1 MDKDILSELHN
12 LRSLLA
18 PDPLGGY
25 YSLDP
30 DRTSSAIIEE
40 ILDLEEQLLET
51 RRSFKD
57 GGEVLN
63 RRMFTK
69 PIRAAEG
76 VYVPTLEDILQFYEG
91 GFDASGQ
98 PIDQEALAQA
108 TELATIL
115 GTPANKDNSQFILD
129 PVMAEKYKALG
140 ANVIPDGLGAF
151 KFGENLSGTAERS
164 PVPFMQDGKLDIN
177 NIPEEGV
184 KIDENLTVFN
194 SENLPAELQTE
205 VDQKNKI
212 EDEYAQRQLDIANQK
227 ELFQNLKNT
236 GIKNLAGDTT
246 QPITGDENIEIIKRN
261 IMQGTNLVERG
272 TPEYEALSATDKM
285 KIDDQTSQFK
295 RQEVDLTDV
304 SEKGMQNIID
314 AAGSSAETAMMIY
327 NDMLNAGG
335 EVAEMAGEMLEGWKK
350 AYTKGF
356 DEDQIKSLNDQL
368 DYLKEK
374 SSGVD
379 PDKLGP
385 PPFGVD
391 METLKKGVENMNNW
405 YKGTI
410 LPEIVEG
417 GVDIIQSVFGAK
429 DMGDGTLPA
438 EQQTGTVASTIDP
451 QLQSGISEEQDKA
464 IDKADRPPSIVED
477 VTFKTKVDE
486 TKNKVIETVDEV
498 KETVIEKFPEIKDKV
513 TEKINILQEKLKNNT
528 LTFEEYK
535 EKFNELKDTVVSE
548 ITDLD
553 IKNKV
558 VDLFDET
565 VKKTKDFFT
574 KKEPPSEL
582 DNITAGVSEEGDK
595 KVDLAGRADVETPI
609 KDEEVKEIDETI
621 TADKDTVTSGSEG
634 AGTVAANESAGSGSG
649 AFTDGSMNVQ
659 NMIEETAKQTG
670 YNFKGLDDT
679 KDDLALKTMMYGLKL
694 FLTPGSFSEAAGKV
708 AQEALTNEINQR
720 YKTKAAQAKF
730 RGEMFKTILAG
741 KLDIEKELA
750 KLRGKKTDFKTY
762 TYDDKMLNASVGSWI
777 RNNLG
782 IDVQLEFDGLPPKGD
797 TEAGAAYLFAT
808 KFKQE
813 VQKIGNNRKTE
824 GTEDPSIDDELLIE
838 AYNNIS
844 GDFKANKAE
853 LSAINKIF
861 NYVTGKSDAE
871 IEAERIEKGSLSTSD
886 EYKRKL
892 ADATNAKI
900 ITEPMIQA
908 AIDNNPNLSLTREDV
923 IKAMKNDPTF
933 STWDYTRVT

>member
-1 MDKDILSELHN
+1 MQN
-12 LRSLLA
+12 
-18 PDPLGGY
+18 
-25 YSLDP
+25 
-30 DRTSSAIIEE
+30 
-40 ILDLEEQLLET
+40 
-51 RRSFKD
+51 F
-57 GGEVLN
+57 LN
-63 RRMFTK
+63 RRMFER

-76 VYVPTLEDILQFYEG
+76 VYVPTLEDILQFYQGEL
-91 GFDASGQ
+91 DASGQ

-108 TELATIL
+108 AELATIL
-115 GTPANKDNSQFILD
+115 GTPANKDNSQFVLD
-129 PVMAEKYKALG
+129 PIMAEKYKALG
-140 ANVIPDGLGAF
+140 ANIVPDGIGGQI
-151 KFGENLSGTAERS
+151 FGGRINEGTGILPTQDQIDASGIFEDKNKVAAVNENIDVE
-164 PVPFMQDGKLDIN
+164 
-177 NIPEEGV
+177 NIPKEGV
-184 KIDENLTVFN
+184 KIDEDLTVFN
-194 SENLPAELQTE
+194 SDNLPADLQTE

-227 ELFQNLKNT
+227 ELFESLKNT

-246 QPITGDENIEIIKRN
+246 QPITGDDNIELIKRN

-272 TPEYEALSATDKM
+272 TPEYDALSATDKM

-304 SEKGMQNIID
+304 SQEGMQNIID

-335 EVAEMAGEMLEGWKK
+335 EVAEAAGEMLEGWKR
-350 AYTKGF
+350 AYSQGF
-356 DEDQIKSLNDQL
+356 SETQKKSLNEQL
-368 DYLKEK
+368 EYLKDK
-374 SSGVD
+374 SSGFNTD
-379 PDKLGP
+379 GLGP
-385 PPFGVD
+385 PIFGID
-391 METLKKGVENMNNW
+391 METLKKGTENMNNW
-405 YKGTI
+405 YKDTI

-417 GVDIIQSVFGAK
+417 GLDIAQNIFGAS
-429 DMGDGTLPA
+429 DLGDGTLSA
-438 EQQTGTVASTIDP
+438 DQQTGTVASTVDP
-451 QLQSGISEEQDKA
+451 RKQSGLSEEQDKE
-464 IDKADRPPSIVED
+464 IDLADRPPSIVED
-477 VTFKTKVDE
+477 VSFKTKVDE
-486 TKNKVIETVDEV
+486 TKNKVIETVDEI

-513 TEKINILQEKLKNNT
+513 TEKIEVLKEKVKNNSITEGEFVEKINEIKNTT
-528 LTFEEYK
+528 L
-535 EKFNELKDTVVSE
+535 EKID
-548 ITDLD
+548 DLD

-574 KKEPPSEL
+574 KKEKPSEL

-595 KVDLAGRADVETPI
+595 KVDLASRADVETPI

-741 KLDIEKELA
+741 KMDIEKELA

-762 TYDDKMLNASVGSWI
+762 TYDDKMLNASVGSWVKS
-777 RNNLG
+777 NLG
-782 IDVQLEFDGLPPKGD
+782 IDIPIEFPDGIPTDKEGK
-797 TEAGAAYLFAT
+797 AAYLFMT

-824 GTEDPSIDDELLIE
+824 GSEDPSIDDELLIE
-838 AYNNIS
+838 AYNNVS

-853 LSAINKIF
+853 LSALNKIF
-861 NYVTGKSDAE
+861 NYVTGKSDEE
-871 IEAERIEKGSLSTSD
+871 IEAERIEKGSLETSD
-886 EYKRKL
+886 QYKRKL
-892 ADATNAKI
+892 AEATNAKI
-900 ITEPMIQA
+900 VTEPMIQA
-908 AIDNNPNLSLTREDV
+908 AIDNNPNLSLTREDI
-923 IKAMKNDPTF
+923 IKAMKNNPDSPF
-933 STWDYTRVT
+933 KNWDYSRVT

>member
-1 MDKDILSELHN
+1 MQN
-12 LRSLLA
+12 L
-18 PDPLGGY
+18 
-25 YSLDP
+25 
-30 DRTSSAIIEE
+30 
-40 ILDLEEQLLET
+40 
-51 RRSFKD
+51 
-57 GGEVLN
+57 LN
-63 RRMFTK
+63 RRMFAR

-91 GFDASGQ
+91 GFDASGE
-98 PIDQEALAQA
+98 PLDQEALAKA

-140 ANVIPDGLGAF
+140 ANVIPDGSGAF
-151 KFGENLSGTAERS
+151 KFGENLSGSGNMPPISYQEGSGNIAILEGDKSLDNITS
-164 PVPFMQDGKLDIN
+164 DGIKIN
-177 NIPEEGV
+177 
-184 KIDENLTVFN
+184 DDLTIYDAK
-194 SENLPAELQTE
+194 NLPPDLQEE
-205 VDQKNKI
+205 VNERNRI

-227 ELFQNLKNT
+227 ELFENLKNT

-261 IMQGTNLVERG
+261 IMQGTNLIERG

-285 KIDDQTSQFK
+285 KIDDQTSLKK

-304 SEKGMQNIID
+304 SEQGMQNLID
-314 AAGSSAETAMMIY
+314 AAGSSAETAMLIY
-327 NDMLNAGG
+327 NDMLNYGG
-335 EVAEMAGEMLEGWKK
+335 EVAEAAGEMLDGWKK
-350 AYTKGF
+350 AYSKGF
-356 DEDQIKSLNDQL
+356 NEEQTKSLNEQL
-368 DYLKEK
+368 EYLKQK

-379 PDKLGP
+379 TDKLGP
-385 PPFGVD
+385 PVFGID
-391 METLKKGVENMNNW
+391 METLKKGTENMNNW
-405 YKGTI
+405 YKNTI
-410 LPEIVEG
+410 LPDIVEG
-417 GVDIIQSVFGAK
+417 GIDIVQSIIGSSE
-429 DMGDGTLPA
+429 MGDGTLPPD
-438 EQQTGTVASTIDP
+438 QQVGKVATTVDP
-451 QLQSGISEEQDKA
+451 RLQSGISEEQDKA

-477 VTFKTKVDE
+477 VSFKTKIDE
-486 TKNKVIETVDEV
+486 KKNEIKETIDDV
-498 KETVIEKFPEIKDKV
+498 KESVITTFPEIKDKV
-513 TEKINILQEKLKNNT
+513 TEQINILQEKLKNNT

-535 EKFNELKDTVVSE
+535 EKISDLKDTVVE
-548 ITDLD
+548 KITDAD
-553 IKNKV
+553 IKGKV

-595 KVDLAGRADVETPI
+595 KVDVAGRADVETPI
-609 KDEEVKEIDETI
+609 KDEEVEKIDETI
-621 TADKDTVTSGSEG
+621 TADKDTVTSESEG

-649 AFTDGSMNVQ
+649 AFTDGSMNIQ

-670 YNFKGLDDT
+670 YNFKGLEDT
-679 KDDLALKTMMYGLKL
+679 KDDLALKTMMYGLEL
-694 FLTPGSFSEAAGKV
+694 FLTPGSFSEAAGTV
-708 AQEALTNEINQR
+708 AKKALTNEINQR

-741 KLDIEKELA
+741 KMDIEKELV

-777 RNNLG
+777 KSNLG
-782 IDVQLEFDGLPPKGD
+782 IDIPIEFPDGIPKDKEGK
-797 TEAGAAYLFAT
+797 AAYLFMT

-844 GDFKANKAE
+844 SDFKANKAE

-861 NYVTGKSDAE
+861 NWVTGKTDAE
-871 IEAERIEKGSLSTSD
+871 IEQERIEKGSLETSD
-886 EYKRKL
+886 AYKRKL

-923 IKAMKNDPTF
+923 IKALKNDPTF
-933 STWDYTRVT
+933 STWDYSRVT

>member
-1 MDKDILSELHN
+1 MQN
-12 LRSLLA
+12 L
-18 PDPLGGY
+18 
-25 YSLDP
+25 
-30 DRTSSAIIEE
+30 
-40 ILDLEEQLLET
+40 
-51 RRSFKD
+51 
-57 GGEVLN
+57 LN
-63 RRMFTK
+63 RRMFER

-98 PIDQEALAQA
+98 PVDQEALAQA

-115 GTPANKDNSQFILD
+115 GTPANKDNSQFVLD
-129 PVMAEKYKALG
+129 PVMAKKYKALG
-140 ANVIPDGLGAF
+140 ANVIPDKFGAF

-164 PVPFMQDGKLDIN
+164 PVPFMQDEKLDIN

-272 TPEYEALSATDKM
+272 TPEYEALSATNKM

-477 VTFKTKVDE
+477 VTFKTKIDE

-609 KDEEVKEIDETI
+609 KEDEVEKINETI

>member
-1 MDKDILSELHN
+1 
-12 LRSLLA
+12 
-18 PDPLGGY
+18 
-25 YSLDP
+25 
-30 DRTSSAIIEE
+30 
-40 ILDLEEQLLET
+40 
-51 RRSFKD
+51 
-57 GGEVLN
+57 
-63 RRMFTK
+63 
-69 PIRAAEG
+69 
-76 VYVPTLEDILQFYEG
+76 
-91 GFDASGQ
+91 
-98 PIDQEALAQA
+98 
-108 TELATIL
+108 
-115 GTPANKDNSQFILD
+115 
-129 PVMAEKYKALG
+129 MAKKYKALG
-140 ANVIPDGLGAF
+140 ANVIPDKFGAF

-164 PVPFMQDGKLDIN
+164 PVPFMQDEKLDIN

-272 TPEYEALSATDKM
+272 TPEYEALSATNKM

-477 VTFKTKVDE
+477 VTFKTKIDE

-609 KDEEVKEIDETI
+609 KEDEVEKINETI

>member
-1 MDKDILSELHN
+1 
-12 LRSLLA
+12 
-18 PDPLGGY
+18 
-25 YSLDP
+25 
-30 DRTSSAIIEE
+30 
-40 ILDLEEQLLET
+40 
-51 RRSFKD
+51 
-57 GGEVLN
+57 
-63 RRMFTK
+63 
-69 PIRAAEG
+69 
-76 VYVPTLEDILQFYEG
+76 
-91 GFDASGQ
+91 
-98 PIDQEALAQA
+98 
-108 TELATIL
+108 
-115 GTPANKDNSQFILD
+115 
-129 PVMAEKYKALG
+129 MAKKYKALG
-140 ANVIPDGLGAF
+140 ANVIPDKFGAF

-164 PVPFMQDGKLDIN
+164 PVPFMQDEKLDIN

-272 TPEYEALSATDKM
+272 TPEYEALSATNKM

-438 EQQTGTVASTIDP
+438 ELQTGIAAATIDP

-477 VTFKTKVDE
+477 VTFKTKIDE

>member
-1 MDKDILSELHN
+1 MQN
-12 LRSLLA
+12 L
-18 PDPLGGY
+18 
-25 YSLDP
+25 
-30 DRTSSAIIEE
+30 
-40 ILDLEEQLLET
+40 
-51 RRSFKD
+51 
-57 GGEVLN
+57 LN
-63 RRMFTK
+63 RRMFAR

-140 ANVIPDGLGAF
+140 ANIIPDGFGGF
-151 KFGENLSGTAERS
+151 KFGESLSGSANMPPISYMEGEKDKIS
-164 PVPFMQDGKLDIN
+164 MDDI
-177 NIPEEGV
+177 PQEGI

-194 SENLPAELQTE
+194 SENLPADLQTE

-227 ELFQNLKNT
+227 ELFENLKNT

-285 KIDDQTSQFK
+285 KIDDQTSLKK

-304 SEKGMQNIID
+304 SEKGLQNLID

-327 NDMLNAGG
+327 NDMLNKGG
-335 EVAEMAGEMLEGWKK
+335 EVAEAAGEMLEGWKN

-356 DEDQIKSLNDQL
+356 NKEQKDSLNEQL
-368 DYLKEK
+368 EYLKQK
-374 SSGVD
+374 SSGFD
-379 PDKLGP
+379 TDKLGP
-385 PPFGVD
+385 AVFGID
-391 METLKKGVENMNNW
+391 METLIKGTENMNNW
-405 YKGTI
+405 YKNTI

-417 GVDIIQSVFGAK
+417 GVDIVQSVFGAK
-429 DMGDGTLPA
+429 DMGDGTLPT
-438 EQQTGTVASTIDP
+438 ELQTEGTIAPTVDP
-451 QLQSGISEEQDKA
+451 RLQSGISEEQDKA
-464 IDKADRPPSIVED
+464 IDLADRPPSIVED
-477 VTFKTKVDE
+477 VSFKTKIDE
-486 TKNKVIETVDEV
+486 KKNQIKETIDDV
-498 KETVIEKFPEIKDKV
+498 KETVVTEFPVIKDKV
-513 TEKINILQEKLKNNT
+513 TEQINILQEKLKNNT

-535 EKFNELKDTVVSE
+535 EKFNELKDTVVGE

-565 VKKTKDFFT
+565 VKKTKNFFT
-574 KKEPPSEL
+574 KEEPPSEL

-595 KVDLAGRADVETPI
+595 KVDLASRADVETPI
-609 KDEEVKEIDETI
+609 KDEEVEKIDETI
-621 TADKDTVTSGSEG
+621 AADKDTVTSESEG
-634 AGTVAANESAGSGSG
+634 AGTVAANESAGSSSG

-741 KLDIEKELA
+741 KMDIEKELA

-861 NYVTGKSDAE
+861 NYVTGKTDAE
-871 IEAERIEKGSLSTSD
+871 IEAERIEKGSLQTSD
-886 EYKRKL
+886 AYKRKL

-933 STWDYTRVT
+933 STWDYSRVT

>member
-1 MDKDILSELHN
+1 
-12 LRSLLA
+12 
-18 PDPLGGY
+18 
-25 YSLDP
+25 
-30 DRTSSAIIEE
+30 
-40 ILDLEEQLLET
+40 
-51 RRSFKD
+51 
-57 GGEVLN
+57 
-63 RRMFTK
+63 
-69 PIRAAEG
+69 
-76 VYVPTLEDILQFYEG
+76 
-91 GFDASGQ
+91 
-98 PIDQEALAQA
+98 
-108 TELATIL
+108 
-115 GTPANKDNSQFILD
+115 
-129 PVMAEKYKALG
+129 
-140 ANVIPDGLGAF
+140 
-151 KFGENLSGTAERS
+151 
-164 PVPFMQDGKLDIN
+164 
-177 NIPEEGV
+177 
-184 KIDENLTVFN
+184 
-194 SENLPAELQTE
+194 
-205 VDQKNKI
+205 
-212 EDEYAQRQLDIANQK
+212 
-227 ELFQNLKNT
+227 
-236 GIKNLAGDTT
+236 
-246 QPITGDENIEIIKRN
+246 
-261 IMQGTNLVERG
+261 
-272 TPEYEALSATDKM
+272 
-285 KIDDQTSQFK
+285 
-295 RQEVDLTDV
+295 
-304 SEKGMQNIID
+304 
-314 AAGSSAETAMMIY
+314 
-327 NDMLNAGG
+327 
-335 EVAEMAGEMLEGWKK
+335 
-350 AYTKGF
+350 
-356 DEDQIKSLNDQL
+356 
-368 DYLKEK
+368 
-374 SSGVD
+374 
-379 PDKLGP
+379 
-385 PPFGVD
+385 
-391 METLKKGVENMNNW
+391 MNNW

-477 VTFKTKVDE
+477 VTFKTKIDE

>member
-1 MDKDILSELHN
+1 MQN
-12 LRSLLA
+12 L
-18 PDPLGGY
+18 
-25 YSLDP
+25 
-30 DRTSSAIIEE
+30 
-40 ILDLEEQLLET
+40 
-51 RRSFKD
+51 
-57 GGEVLN
+57 LN
-63 RRMFTK
+63 RRMFER

-115 GTPANKDNSQFILD
+115 GTPANKDNSQFVLD
-129 PVMAEKYKALG
+129 PVMAKKYKALG
-140 ANVIPDGLGAF
+140 ANVIPDKFGAF

-164 PVPFMQDGKLDIN
+164 PVPFMQDEKLDIN

-272 TPEYEALSATDKM
+272 TPEYEALSATNKM

-477 VTFKTKVDE
+477 VTFKTKIDE

>member
-1 MDKDILSELHN
+1 MQN
-12 LRSLLA
+12 L
-18 PDPLGGY
+18 
-25 YSLDP
+25 
-30 DRTSSAIIEE
+30 
-40 ILDLEEQLLET
+40 
-51 RRSFKD
+51 
-57 GGEVLN
+57 LN
-63 RRMFTK
+63 RRMFAR

-140 ANVIPDGLGAF
+140 ANVIPDGFGAF
-151 KFGENLSGTAERS
+151 KFGENLSGSAN
-164 PVPFMQDGKLDIN
+164 VPPISYMEGEKDKIDID
-177 NIPEEGV
+177 NIPQEGV

-194 SENLPAELQTE
+194 SENLPADLQTE

-227 ELFQNLKNT
+227 ELFEKLKNT

-314 AAGSSAETAMMIY
+314 AAGSSAETAMLIY

-335 EVAEMAGEMLEGWKK
+335 EVAEAAGEMLEGWKN

-356 DEDQIKSLNDQL
+356 SEDQKKSLNEQL

-385 PPFGVD
+385 PVFGID
-391 METLKKGVENMNNW
+391 METLKKGAENMNEW

-417 GVDIIQSVFGAK
+417 GVDMVQSVFGAK
-429 DMGDGTLPA
+429 DMGDGTLSEDQLKIGAPA
-438 EQQTGTVASTIDP
+438 ITVEP
-451 QLQSGISEEQDKA
+451 GQQSGVSEEQDKA
-464 IDKADRPPSIVED
+464 IDLADRPPSIVED
-477 VTFKTKVDE
+477 VSFKTKIDE
-486 TKNKVIETVDEV
+486 KKNEIKETIDDV
-498 KETVIEKFPEIKDKV
+498 KESVITTFPEIKDKV
-513 TEKINILQEKLKNNT
+513 TEQINILQEKLKNNT
-528 LTFEEYK
+528 LTFEEYQ
-535 EKFNELKDTVVSE
+535 EKIGNLKDTIVE
-548 ITDLD
+548 KITDAD
-553 IKNKV
+553 IKGKV
-558 VDLFDET
+558 INLFDET
-565 VKKTKDFFT
+565 VKKAKDFFT
-574 KKEPPSEL
+574 KEEPPSEL

-595 KVDLAGRADVETPI
+595 KVDLASRADVETPI
-609 KDEEVKEIDETI
+609 KDEEVEKIDETI
-621 TADKDTVTSGSEG
+621 AADKDTVTSESEG

-659 NMIEETAKQTG
+659 NMIEETAKQSG
-670 YNFKGLDDT
+670 YNFKGLEDT
-679 KDDLALKTMMYGLKL
+679 KDDLALKTMMYGLEL
-694 FLTPGSFSEAAGKV
+694 FLTPGSFSEAVGNV
-708 AQEALTNEINQR
+708 AKKALTNEINQR

-730 RGEMFKTILAG
+730 RGELFKTLLAG
-741 KLDIEKELA
+741 KMDIEKELV

-762 TYDDKMLNASVGSWI
+762 TYDDNMLNASVGSWI
-777 RNNLG
+777 KSNLG
-782 IDVQLEFDGLPPKGD
+782 IDIPIEFPDGIPKDKEGK
-797 TEAGAAYLFAT
+797 AAYLFLT

-844 GDFKANKAE
+844 SDFKANKAE

-861 NYVTGKSDAE
+861 NWVTGKTDAE
-871 IEAERIEKGSLSTSD
+871 IEQERIEKGSLETSD
-886 EYKRKL
+886 AYKRKL

-923 IKAMKNDPTF
+923 IKALKNDPTF
-933 STWDYTRVT
+933 STWDYSRVT

>member
-1 MDKDILSELHN
+1 MQN
-12 LRSLLA
+12 L
-18 PDPLGGY
+18 
-25 YSLDP
+25 
-30 DRTSSAIIEE
+30 
-40 ILDLEEQLLET
+40 
-51 RRSFKD
+51 
-57 GGEVLN
+57 LN
-63 RRMFTK
+63 RRMFER

-98 PIDQEALAQA
+98 PVDQEALAQA

-115 GTPANKDNSQFILD
+115 GTPANKDNSQFVLD
-129 PVMAEKYKALG
+129 PVMAKKYKALG
-140 ANVIPDGLGAF
+140 ANVIPDKFGAF

-164 PVPFMQDGKLDIN
+164 PVPFMQDEKLDIN

-272 TPEYEALSATDKM
+272 TPEYEALSATNKM

-477 VTFKTKVDE
+477 VTFKTKIDE

-609 KDEEVKEIDETI
+609 KEDEVEKINETI

-844 GDFKANKAE
+844 GDFKASKAE
-853 LSAINKIF
+853 LSAINKVF
-861 NYVTGKSDAE
+861 NYITGKSDAE

>member
-1 MDKDILSELHN
+1 MQN
-12 LRSLLA
+12 L
-18 PDPLGGY
+18 
-25 YSLDP
+25 
-30 DRTSSAIIEE
+30 
-40 ILDLEEQLLET
+40 
-51 RRSFKD
+51 
-57 GGEVLN
+57 LN
-63 RRMFTK
+63 RRMFER

-115 GTPANKDNSQFILD
+115 GTPANKDNSQFVLD
-129 PVMAEKYKALG
+129 PVMAKKYKALG
-140 ANVIPDGLGAF
+140 ANVIPDKFGAF

-164 PVPFMQDGKLDIN
+164 PVPFMQDEKLDIN

-272 TPEYEALSATDKM
+272 TPEYEALSATNKM

-335 EVAEMAGEMLEGWKK
+335 EVAEAAGEMLEGWKK

-385 PPFGVD
+385 PVFGID
-391 METLKKGVENMNNW
+391 METLAKGAENMNNW

-477 VTFKTKVDE
+477 VTFKTKIDE

>member
-1 MDKDILSELHN
+1 MQN
-12 LRSLLA
+12 L
-18 PDPLGGY
+18 
-25 YSLDP
+25 
-30 DRTSSAIIEE
+30 
-40 ILDLEEQLLET
+40 
-51 RRSFKD
+51 
-57 GGEVLN
+57 LN
-63 RRMFTK
+63 RRMFAR

-76 VYVPTLEDILQFYEG
+76 VYVPTLEDILQFYKG

-140 ANVIPDGLGAF
+140 ANVIPDGFGGF
-151 KFGENLSGTAERS
+151 KFGESLSGSENMP
-164 PVPFMQDGKLDIN
+164 PVSYMEGEKDKISMD
-177 NIPEEGV
+177 NIPQEGI
-184 KIDENLTVFN
+184 KINEDLTVYN
-194 SENLPAELQTE
+194 NANLPPDLQAEINE
-205 VDQKNKI
+205 KNRI

-227 ELFQNLKNT
+227 ELFENLKNT

-285 KIDDQTSQFK
+285 KIDDQTSQKK

-304 SEKGMQNIID
+304 SEQGMQNLID
-314 AAGSSAETAMMIY
+314 AAGSSAETAMLIY
-327 NDMLNAGG
+327 NDMLNYGG
-335 EVAEMAGEMLEGWKK
+335 EVAEAAGEMLEGWKR
-350 AYTKGF
+350 AYSKGF
-356 DEDQIKSLNDQL
+356 DEEQTKSLNEQL
-368 DYLKEK
+368 EYLKQK

-379 PDKLGP
+379 TDKLGP
-385 PPFGVD
+385 PVFGID
-391 METLKKGVENMNNW
+391 METLIKGTENMNNW
-405 YKGTI
+405 YKNTI
-410 LPEIVEG
+410 LPDIVEG
-417 GVDIIQSVFGAK
+417 GIDIVQSVFGSSE
-429 DMGDGTLPA
+429 MGDGTLPPD
-438 EQQTGTVASTIDP
+438 QQTGTVATTVDP
-451 QLQSGISEEQDKA
+451 RLQSGISEEQDKA

-477 VTFKTKVDE
+477 VSFKTKIDE
-486 TKNKVIETVDEV
+486 KKNEIKETIDDV
-498 KETVIEKFPEIKDKV
+498 KESVITTFPEIKDKV
-513 TEKINILQEKLKNNT
+513 TEQINILQEKLKNNT

-535 EKFNELKDTVVSE
+535 EKISDLKDTVVE
-548 ITDLD
+548 KITDAD
-553 IKNKV
+553 IKGKV

-595 KVDLAGRADVETPI
+595 KVDVAGRADVETPI
-609 KDEEVKEIDETI
+609 KDEEVEKIDETI
-621 TADKDTVTSGSEG
+621 TADKDTVTSESEG

-649 AFTDGSMNVQ
+649 AFTDGSMNIQ

-670 YNFKGLDDT
+670 YNFKGLEDT
-679 KDDLALKTMMYGLKL
+679 KDDLALKTMMYGLEL
-694 FLTPGSFSEAAGKV
+694 FLTPGSFSEAAGNV
-708 AQEALTNEINQR
+708 AKKALTNEINQR

-741 KLDIEKELA
+741 KMDIEKELV

-777 RNNLG
+777 KSNLG
-782 IDVQLEFDGLPPKGD
+782 IDIPIEFPDGIPKDKEGK
-797 TEAGAAYLFAT
+797 AAYLFMT

-838 AYNNIS
+838 AYKNIS
-844 GDFKANKAE
+844 SDFKANKAE

-861 NYVTGKSDAE
+861 NWVTGKTDAE
-871 IEAERIEKGSLSTSD
+871 IEQERIEKGSLETSD
-886 EYKRKL
+886 AYKRKL

-923 IKAMKNDPTF
+923 IKALKNDPTF
-933 STWDYTRVT
+933 STWDYSRVT

>member
-1 MDKDILSELHN
+1 MQN
-12 LRSLLA
+12 L
-18 PDPLGGY
+18 
-25 YSLDP
+25 
-30 DRTSSAIIEE
+30 
-40 ILDLEEQLLET
+40 
-51 RRSFKD
+51 
-57 GGEVLN
+57 LN
-63 RRMFTK
+63 RRMFER

-98 PIDQEALAQA
+98 PVDQEALAQA

-115 GTPANKDNSQFILD
+115 GTPANKDNSQFVLD
-129 PVMAEKYKALG
+129 PVMAKKYKALG
-140 ANVIPDGLGAF
+140 ANVIPDKFGAF

-164 PVPFMQDGKLDIN
+164 PVPFMQDEKLDIN

-272 TPEYEALSATDKM
+272 TPEYEALSATNKM

-356 DEDQIKSLNDQL
+356 DEDQVKSLNDQL
-368 DYLKEK
+368 DYLKKK

-477 VTFKTKVDE
+477 VTFKTKIDE

>member
-1 MDKDILSELHN
+1 MQN
-12 LRSLLA
+12 L
-18 PDPLGGY
+18 
-25 YSLDP
+25 
-30 DRTSSAIIEE
+30 
-40 ILDLEEQLLET
+40 
-51 RRSFKD
+51 
-57 GGEVLN
+57 LN
-63 RRMFTK
+63 RKMFTK

-76 VYVPTLEDILQFYEG
+76 TYVPTIEQILNFYTG
-91 GFDASGQ
+91 GFDDAGQ
-98 PIDQEALAQA
+98 PLDMEAFQLAIANAGAANEAGLFPGEGKPIDPYLYFGQDVKDFAKDQGIETVIDPTLGYFANNFKPSDKEKDFLS
-108 TELATIL
+108 TFLAT
-115 GTPANKDNSQFILD
+115 SQD
-129 PVMAEKYKALG
+129 QPQMVGQMVEEK
-140 ANVIPDGLGAF
+140 I
-151 KFGENLSGTAERS
+151 
-164 PVPFMQDGKLDIN
+164 
-177 NIPEEGV
+177 
-184 KIDENLTVFN
+184 
-194 SENLPAELQTE
+194 TE
-205 VDQKNKI
+205 DKV
-212 EDEYAQRQLDIANQK
+212 EDDYAQRQLDVANQK
-227 ELFQNLKNT
+227 ELFENLKNT

-261 IMQGTNLVERG
+261 IMQGTNVVERG
-272 TPEYEALSATDKM
+272 TPEYEDLSATDKM
-285 KIDDQTSQFK
+285 KIDDQTSQKK

-304 SEKGMQNIID
+304 SEQGMQNIID
-314 AAGSSAETAMMIY
+314 AAGSSAETAMLIY
-327 NDMLNAGG
+327 NDMLNVGG
-335 EVAEMAGEMLEGWKK
+335 EVAEAAGEMLEGWKK

-356 DEDQIKSLNDQL
+356 NKEQKDSLNEQL
-368 DYLKEK
+368 EYLKEK
-374 SSGVD
+374 GSGFD
-379 PDKLGP
+379 TDKLGP
-385 PPFGVD
+385 PIFGID
-391 METLKKGVENMNNW
+391 METLTKGTENMNEW
-405 YKGTI
+405 YKNTI
-410 LPEIVEG
+410 LPDIVEG
-417 GVDIIQSVFGAK
+417 GIDIVQSVFGSSE
-429 DMGDGTLPA
+429 MGDGTLPPD
-438 EQQTGTVASTIDP
+438 QQTGNVATTVDP
-451 QLQSGISEEQDKA
+451 RLQSGISEEQDKA

-477 VTFKTKVDE
+477 VSFKTKIDE
-486 TKNKVIETVDEV
+486 KKNEIKETIDDV
-498 KETVIEKFPEIKDKV
+498 KESVITTFPEIKDKV
-513 TEKINILQEKLKNNT
+513 TEQINILQEKLKNNT

-535 EKFNELKDTVVSE
+535 EKIGNLKDTVVE
-548 ITDLD
+548 KITDAD
-553 IKNKV
+553 IKGKV
-558 VDLFDET
+558 IDLFDET

-574 KKEPPSEL
+574 KEEKPSEL

-609 KDEEVKEIDETI
+609 KDEEVEKIDETI
-621 TADKDTVTSGSEG
+621 AADKDTVTSESEG

-670 YNFKGLDDT
+670 YNFKGLEDT
-679 KDDLALKTMMYGLKL
+679 KDDLALKTMMYGLEL
-694 FLTPGSFSEAAGKV
+694 FLTPGSFSEAVGNV
-708 AQEALTNEINQR
+708 AKKALTNEINQR

-844 GDFKANKAE
+844 SDFKANKAE

-861 NYVTGKSDAE
+861 NWVTGKSDAE
-871 IEAERIEKGSLSTSD
+871 IEAERIEKGSLQTSD
-886 EYKRKL
+886 AYKRKL

-923 IKAMKNDPTF
+923 IKALKNDPTF
-933 STWDYTRVT
+933 STWDYSRVT

>member
-1 MDKDILSELHN
+1 MQN
-12 LRSLLA
+12 L
-18 PDPLGGY
+18 
-25 YSLDP
+25 
-30 DRTSSAIIEE
+30 
-40 ILDLEEQLLET
+40 
-51 RRSFKD
+51 
-57 GGEVLN
+57 LN
-63 RRMFTK
+63 RKMFTK

-76 VYVPTLEDILQFYEG
+76 TYVPTIEQILNFYTG
-91 GFDASGQ
+91 GFDDAGQ
-98 PIDQEALAQA
+98 PLDMEAFQLAIANAGAANEAGLFPGEGKPIDPYLYFGQDVKDFAKDQGIKTVIDPTLGYFANNFKPSDKEKDFLS
-108 TELATIL
+108 TFLAT
-115 GTPANKDNSQFILD
+115 SQD
-129 PVMAEKYKALG
+129 QPQMVGQMVEEK
-140 ANVIPDGLGAF
+140 I
-151 KFGENLSGTAERS
+151 
-164 PVPFMQDGKLDIN
+164 
-177 NIPEEGV
+177 
-184 KIDENLTVFN
+184 
-194 SENLPAELQTE
+194 TE
-205 VDQKNKI
+205 DKV
-212 EDEYAQRQLDIANQK
+212 EDDYAQRQLDVANQK
-227 ELFQNLKNT
+227 ELFENLQNT

-261 IMQGTNLVERG
+261 IMQGTNVVERG
-272 TPEYEALSATDKM
+272 TPEYEALSPVDKM
-285 KIDDQTSQFK
+285 KIDDQTSQKK

-304 SEKGMQNIID
+304 SEQGMQNLID

-327 NDMLNAGG
+327 NDMLNVGG
-335 EVAEMAGEMLEGWKK
+335 EVAEAAGEMLEGWKN

-356 DEDQIKSLNDQL
+356 NKEQKDSLNEQL
-368 DYLKEK
+368 EYLKEK
-374 SSGVD
+374 GSGFD
-379 PDKLGP
+379 TEI
-385 PPFGVD
+385 FGID
-391 METLKKGVENMNNW
+391 METLTKGAENMNEW
-405 YKGTI
+405 YKNTI
-410 LPEIVEG
+410 FPKAIES
-417 GVDIIQSVFGAK
+417 GVDIVSSVFGAK

-438 EQQTGTVASTIDP
+438 ELQTEGTIAPTVDP

-464 IDKADRPPSIVED
+464 IDLADRPSSIVED
-477 VTFKTKVDE
+477 VTFKTKIDE
-486 TKNKVIETVDEV
+486 KKNEIKETIDDV
-498 KETVIEKFPEIKDKV
+498 KESVITTFPEIKDKV
-513 TEKINILQEKLKNNT
+513 TEQINILQEKLKNNT

-535 EKFNELKDTVVSE
+535 EKISDLKDTVVE
-548 ITDLD
+548 KITDAD
-553 IKNKV
+553 IKGKV
-558 VDLFDET
+558 VNLFDET
-565 VKKTKDFFT
+565 VKKAKDFFT
-574 KKEPPSEL
+574 EEEKPSEL

-595 KVDLAGRADVETPI
+595 KVDLASRADVETPI
-609 KDEEVKEIDETI
+609 KDEEVEKIDETI
-621 TADKDTVTSGSEG
+621 AADKDTVTSESEG

-741 KLDIEKELA
+741 KMDIEKELA

-844 GDFKANKAE
+844 SDFKANKAE
-853 LSAINKIF
+853 LTAINKIF
-861 NYVTGKSDAE
+861 NWVTGKSDAE
-871 IEAERIEKGSLSTSD
+871 IEAERIEKGSLQTS
-886 EYKRKL
+886 EAYKRKL
-892 ADATNAKI
+892 ADTTNAKI

-923 IKAMKNDPTF
+923 IKALKNDPTF
-933 STWDYTRVT
+933 STWDYSRVT

>member
-1 MDKDILSELHN
+1 MQN
-12 LRSLLA
+12 L
-18 PDPLGGY
+18 
-25 YSLDP
+25 
-30 DRTSSAIIEE
+30 
-40 ILDLEEQLLET
+40 
-51 RRSFKD
+51 
-57 GGEVLN
+57 LN
-63 RRMFTK
+63 RRMFER

-115 GTPANKDNSQFILD
+115 GTPANKDNSQFVLD
-129 PVMAEKYKALG
+129 PVMAKKYKALG
-140 ANVIPDGLGAF
+140 ANVIPDKFGAF

-164 PVPFMQDGKLDIN
+164 PVPFMQDEKLDIN

-272 TPEYEALSATDKM
+272 TPEYEALSATNKM

-335 EVAEMAGEMLEGWKK
+335 EVAEMVGEMLEGWKK

-477 VTFKTKVDE
+477 VTFKTKIDE